1 MCPSLTQL
9 FIFQDLQV
17 FRPQINPLLL
27 PKATRK
33 EQGREGGGEAEG
45 QMWGAAGS
53 RELVSR
59 LLPWASIVRTPHQ
72 GPSESSNLYEAVM

>member
-27 PKATRK
+27 PKSTRK
-33 EQGREGGGEAEG
+33 EQGREGSGEAEG
-45 QMWGAAGS
+45 QMWGAAGN
-53 RELVSR
+53 RDQVSR
-59 LLPWASIVRTPHQ
+59 LPP
-72 GPSESSNLYEAVM
+72 